1 MGFRVE
7 GLGWSVLDGCTSTKG
22 LISRDEEKSLSKLPT
37 HCGVSHFRALRTA
50 LSFDFFYLK
59 LKGRRAGI
67 RTLGCKT
74 QGLFATILG
83 AFMSSCVSGWVR
95 VLGLRV
101 AASLGFA
108 SDTYHARSGSSTPKP
123 KAFNQA
129 LRFWYFAD
137 SGGTV
142 CHPAFLFKCSEPS
155 HLSIG
160 GGFFTYLGCSA
171 VSVVPKGLQTCHSGL
186 GLGLWL

>member
-1 MGFRVE
+1 M
-7 GLGWSVLDGCTSTKG
+7 
-22 LISRDEEKSLSKLPT
+22 
-37 HCGVSHFRALRTA
+37 
-50 LSFDFFYLK
+50 
-59 LKGRRAGI
+59 
-67 RTLGCKT
+67 
-74 QGLFATILG
+74 
-83 AFMSSCVSGWVR
+83 
-95 VLGLRV
+95 LGLRV

-171 VSVVPKGLQTCHSGL
+171 VSVVSKRLTNMPFRSRVRALGFSLGSVEQMVAQQQVKDVHAKNTLNITRLGFRIRSFLVLDLRRFGSREREIKRNRDGRTDRLTETQTK
-186 GLGLWL
+186 